1 MYPSRIPLAWL
12 NLTHDRRRFVVS
24 VAGIT
29 FAVLLMFM
37 QIGFLNAL
45 VDGTVEVIRR
55 FDADLVITSATKY
68 TFSTNDPFTR
78 RRLYQAEAVPGVL
91 SARPLYIEY
100 RASLWKNVGQAEPP
114 RHIRVLA
121 FDPRHPAVLMPEVV
135 GQCPRLEEVDT
146 ALIDIKS
153 KDEFEAGRTDIG
165 RELGDHTVRLIG
177 TFHLG
182 TDFVNDGNLII
193 SDRTYARV
201 FPYPP
206 APEQTLDYVEVGL
219 VRIEPGADPYV
230 MKKALSERLDPDVM
244 VLTRGEYVEMER
256 QFWLTHAP
264 IGFIFG
270 LGTGI
275 GFIVG
280 MVICY
285 QILSTD
291 VADHLAEYATL
302 KAIGYPNMA
311 LSAVVLQEALCL
323 SILGY
328 IPGILVTAVL
338 YSLLDRLTGLPM
350 RLTVGRGGLIL
361 VLTIVMCVASGF
373 LALRKVQAADP
384 AEVF

>member
-24 VAGIT
+24 IAGVT

-78 RRLYQAEAVPGVL
+78 RRLYQAEAVPGVA

-100 RASLWKNVGQAEPP
+100 RASLWKNIGQDEPP
-114 RHIRVLA
+114 RHIRVIA
-121 FDPRHPAVLMPEVV
+121 FDPRQPALRMPEVV
-135 GQCPRLEEVDT
+135 AQCPRLEEVDT
-146 ALIDIKS
+146 AIIDIKS
-153 KDEFEAGRTDIG
+153 KDEFQAARADIG
-165 RELGDHTVRLIG
+165 RELGDHAVRVIG

-193 SDRTYARV
+193 SDRTYARI
-201 FPYPP
+201 FPYPL
-206 APEQTLDYVEVGL
+206 APEQTLDFVEIGL
-219 VRIEPGADPYV
+219 VRLEPGADLYA
-230 MKKALSERLDPDVM
+230 MKKTLGERLEPDVM
-244 VLTRGEYVEMER
+244 VMTRGEYVEMER

-270 LGTGI
+270 LGTAI

-291 VADHLAEYATL
+291 VADHIAEYATL
-302 KAIGYPNMA
+302 KAIGYPNVA
-311 LSAVVLQEALCL
+311 LSAVVLQQALCL
-323 SILGY
+323 AILGY
-328 IPGILVTAVL
+328 IPGILATSVL

-350 RLTVGRGGLIL
+350 ALTVGRGSLIL